1 MALTRNVHCTCHR
14 CRFDINRPAA
24 AVNVYQAKEGEVACS
39 VIVKFQ
45 FTREGASDQY

>member
-1 MALTRNVHCTCHR
+1 MSSLPVRYQQTC
-14 CRFDINRPAA
+14 DGPAA